1 MALSREHRCILFD
14 WGNTL
19 MREFSEFSG
28 IMASWPRV
36 EAIPHAQEVLA
47 QLHPDWLLALATNAV
62 LSEEADIWAA
72 LGRAGLDQLL
82 DKVYCYRTI
91 GHKKPSPEFFAHI
104 LSDLKLDKSC
114 VVMVGDS
121 FESDVLGANRS
132 GIRAVW
138 FNASSDV
145 MSVGEMC
152 QTIHDLRS
160 LPQTLEIFG
169 IVSEA

>member
-1 MALSREHRCILFD
+1 MSRETRCILFD

-28 IMASWPRV
+28 TMASWPRV
-36 EAIPHAQEVLA
+36 EAIPYAQEVLTK
-47 QLHPDWLLALATNAV
+47 LRPGWLLALATNAA
-62 LSEEADIWAA
+62 LSEEADIWTA

-82 DKVYCYRTI
+82 DKVYCYRGI
-91 GHKKPSPEFFAHI
+91 GHKKPSSEFFTHI
-104 LSDLKLDKSC
+104 LNDLQLDKSRI
-114 VVMVGDS
+114 VMVGDS

-138 FNASSDV
+138 FNASSDIV
-145 MSVGEMC
+145 SVGQMC
-152 QTIHDLRS
+152 QTIHDLKS

-169 IVSEA
+169 ITLET